1 MSPSTSESPV
11 APMSVRHDA
20 QHRARGRAGRD
31 GGEEWRR
38 TDGTRGGMHAA
49 VQKIAWTS
57 HGRDHSEKPAPAPR
71 GRRRVPDAAEES
83 GRRQG
88 QRAGPSACSAA
99 GQPRQGEEE
108 VSSRRGARGATR
120 AEPAAKRSGDLRR
133 VLGRRGPH
141 ATCTAFAGAGHCAS
155 GPAVVPGLSH
165 RGCLPAVPI

>member
-1 MSPSTSESPV
+1 MEEKPDLRRTKKVNGNQNTSEV
-11 APMSVRHDA
+11 WG
-20 QHRARGRAGRD
+20 Q
-31 GGEEWRR
+31 EWRR

-88 QRAGPSACSAA
+88 QSAA

>member
-1 MSPSTSESPV
+1 MGREEACTQRYRKSRGPATAETTPKSPLRLPEAGVGYRMRPRS
-11 APMSVRHDA
+11 
-20 QHRARGRAGRD
+20 RGGGRD
-31 GGEEWRR
+31 
-38 TDGTRGGMHAA
+38 
-49 VQKIAWTS
+49 
-57 HGRDHSEKPAPAPR
+57 RDHFLKADLPSKNR
-71 GRRRVPDAAEES
+71 S
-83 GRRQG
+83 Y
-88 QRAGPSACSAA
+88 RAGPSACSAA

>member
-83 GRRQG
+83 GRRQICLQKTVLTG
-88 QRAGPSACSAA
+88 RAPLRAAPRGSPAKGKRRSPAAAVHAGRPVPSLL
-99 GQPRQGEEE
+99 P
-108 VSSRRGARGATR
+108 RGAAILDGSLADAGLTP
-120 AEPAAKRSGDLRR
+120 PAQLSP
-133 VLGRRGPH
+133 GPG
-141 ATCTAFAGAGHCAS
+141 T
-155 GPAVVPGLSH
+155 VPVGQQWSL
-165 RGCLPAVPI
+165 A

>member
-31 GGEEWRR
+31 GGEAGPPTNQKSEEWRR

-83 GRRQG
+83 GR
-88 QRAGPSACSAA
+88 SAA

-120 AEPAAKRSGDLRR
+120 AEPAIMSAQETEHDLTSPSPPRWR
-133 VLGRRGPH
+133 GGGGGRR
-141 ATCTAFAGAGHCAS
+141 
-155 GPAVVPGLSH
+155 
-165 RGCLPAVPI
+165 R

>member
-83 GRRQG
+83 GRRPDVNLLRPRLEG
-88 QRAGPSACSAA
+88 PEGIDHFLKADLPSKNRSYRAGPSACSAA

-120 AEPAAKRSGDLRR
+120 AEPAAKRSVGPVFVRR
-133 VLGRRGPH
+133 PDNE
-141 ATCTAFAGAGHCAS
+141 CTGN
-155 GPAVVPGLSH
+155 
-165 RGCLPAVPI
+165 